1 MARRAAQG
9 WRAYQAWLGIFFR
22 LRCPHRAQSEQLA
35 LEGGLRATAVTRR
48 AWLAYACVGAGVS
61 PANRGLRLVAD
72 TDFEV
77 GEQFSPFAGSAA
89 MNSPNSLAPEPTTS
103 AKSGVIRSINT
114 GSLQTALTAASM
126 LSQISAGVPL
136 RTATPE
142 NANAGTGVGDRGK
155 IRCQRPAR
163 ERGDTK
169 SPNAAGAGLG
179 NDRRGVVDNCVDGAN
194 QPIVESW
201 CTVAI
206 RWRSRLRPA
215 LEHFARKVR
224 RRADTRCGKIQF
236 PAIGFGESD
245 KLGHG
250 ADGQAVAH
258 TQ

>member
-1 MARRAAQG
+1 MPDEPGGCGQGLTLAGAVPARHFRMARRAAQG

-22 LRCPHRAQSEQLA
+22 SVPRTELNLNGHWPWEAGSGPPPRP
-35 LEGGLRATAVTRR
+35 EG
-48 AWLAYACVGAGVS
+48 GAGVS

-77 GEQFSPFAGSAA
+77 GAQFFPFARSAT

-114 GSLQTALTAASM
+114 GSLQTALTAAST
-126 LSQISAGVPL
+126 LSQISAGLPL

-142 NANAGTGVGDRGK
+142 NANAAKPGTVSAIGAKSDASG
-155 IRCQRPAR
+155 QRVSV
-163 ERGDTK
+163 EITK
-169 SPNAAGAGLG
+169 SPNAAGAGLW

-215 LEHFARKVR
+215 FARKVR
-224 RRADTRCGKIQF
+224 RRADTR
-236 PAIGFGESD
+236 
-245 KLGHG
+245 
-250 ADGQAVAH
+250 
-258 TQ
+258 